1 LSVGVTNRSKLM
13 RLANSLM
20 LSLEDVDWSRTVAF
34 SKGNYGQIFINLRG
48 REANGAVE
56 PGSEYEKVM
65 SQVIDRLRSLVDG
78 ETGRAL
84 IGPIWRREDLYTG
97 PHTEQSPDIQF
108 LPADMSN
115 KPLGTLDLTSN
126 KFITPVYGNS
136 GDHRMH
142 GIMLGRGPELRRGVR
157 VDGARIIDYA
167 PTILHSFG
175 VEVPSDMDGRV
186 LESIFK
192 EEYMVANPVRVS
204 GEAQYV
210 APEGV
215 GAMTDEESEEIRE
228 RLRGWGYLG

>member
-1 LSVGVTNRSKLM
+1 L
-13 RLANSLM
+13 LM

-48 REANGAVE
+48 RETHGIVE
-56 PGSEYEKVM
+56 PGPEY
-65 SQVIDRLRSLVDG
+65 DRVLGEIIQKLSSLKEPGADQP
-78 ETGRAL
+78 L

-97 PHTEQSPDIQF
+97 AHSADSPDIQF
-108 LPADMSN
+108 LPRDMSN

-126 KFITPVYGNS
+126 RFITPVYGNS

-142 GIMLGRGPELRRGVR
+142 GIMLGRGPELRRGIK

-175 VEVPSDMDGRV
+175 ADVPSDMDGHV
-186 LESIFK
+186 LEQIFTS
-192 EEYMVANPVRVS
+192 EYMSAHPVRIS
-204 GEAQYV
+204 DPV
-210 APEGV
+210 AETG
-215 GAMTDEESEEIRE
+215 GDQEQTITDEESEEIRE